1 MRAATAAG
9 VSDCAASCWLAAG
22 CNNHCRCLCMPQA
35 MGLPV
40 CLFDLNLSQEAGEK
54 LDIVAAACVAKGN
67 LCLNMPMPLTAE
79 EIKAAIL
86 ATDAAGRAAKE

>member
-1 MRAATAAG
+1 MLAG
-9 VSDCAASCWLAAG
+9 YRLLIESLLLFV
-22 CNNHCRCLCMPQA
+22 HVPQA
-35 MGLPV
+35 VGLPV
-40 CLFDLNLSQEAGEK
+40 CLSDLNLSQEAGEK

-79 EIKAAIL
+79 QMKATIL